1 MARYTGPKCRY
12 CRAEGTKLFLKGNR
26 CLSGKCPLNSS
37 GKRTGLPGKDPR
49 ARSKKPTNYG
59 LQLREKQKLKR
70 TYAMLEKQFKL
81 TFNEAA
87 RIPGK
92 TGENLIQLLEQ
103 RLDNV
108 VFRLHFASSRY
119 QAAQFVNHGHIFV
132 NGKRVDIPSYRVK
145 VGDEISISPRAQKM
159 LIIKENLKEYTK
171 SGVYQWLSLDV
182 DAMKGT
188 FLAVPRRSEVT
199 ELEKINE
206 QLIVELYSR

>member
-26 CLSGKCPLNSS
+26 CLSGKCPLSS

-92 TGENLIQLLEQ
+92 TGENLIQLLER

-108 VFRLHFASSRY
+108 VFRLHFASSRS

-145 VGDEISISPRAQKM
+145 VGDEISVSPQAQKM

>member
-12 CRAEGTKLFLKGNR
+12 CRAEGTKLFLKGDR
-26 CLSGKCPLNSS
+26 CLGGKCPLNS

-49 ARSKKPTNYG
+49 ARQKKQTNYG

-108 VFRLHFASSRY
+108 VFRLHFAASRY

-159 LIIKENLKEYTK
+159 IIIKENLKEFTK